1 MELRDYARI
10 LIRRGWIIVLVAAI
24 AAISALGFS
33 LLQAPVY
40 RASIIVKV
48 QPARLSDWGQTQAI
62 KGILDTFTRDI
73 LTERMAAQVGA
84 ELKLDRLPRS
94 LLDKVHASPDAQNFE
109 IRIDADDRD
118 PLIATQIVE
127 KWAYVFKDVR
137 DKANLELDQRDRV
150 LVDIRDFAHYELYS
164 PKKRVNVLAGGVLGA
179 LIGTLIVLA
188 LEYLEAGIIRSAE
201 DLERMIG
208 VPVLGAIPP
217 LSVTQTAAAPQ
228 IRHWWQVWQRAGS

>member
-10 LIRRGWIIVLVAAI
+10 LLRRGWIIVLVAAV

-33 LLQAPVY
+33 LLQPTIY

-62 KGILDTFTRDI
+62 KDILNTFTRDI
-73 LTERMAAQVGA
+73 LTERMAARVGG
-84 ELKLDRLPRS
+84 ELKIDLMPRT
-94 LLDKVHASPDAQNFE
+94 LLEKVHASPDVQNYE

-127 KWAYVFKDVR
+127 KWAFIFKDIR

-150 LVDIRDFAHYELYS
+150 LIDTRDFARYELFS
-164 PKKRVNVLAGGVLGA
+164 PKKRINVAAGSILGA
-179 LIGTLIVLA
+179 LLGTLIVLA

-201 DLERMIG
+201 EAERVLN

-217 LSVTQTAAAPQ
+217 MTPAQAATEPVV
-228 IRHWWQVWQRAGS
+228 RRWWQVWQRA